1 MSSFRERAI
10 RSPSLRYYSYILHT
24 DAARETRVENALRF
38 PGREKIFPKRPR
50 RKVEQ
55 EINAAITHTRAH
67 THEHVQSK
75 CASGSYPDAFTD
87 ETFFCIK
94 EQLGY
99 DYGVGYGEPSV
110 VMLYFPVA
118 GTILRAVSKLWYW
131 LRYFSD

>member
-55 EINAAITHTRAH
+55 EINAAITHTRGR
-67 THEHVQSK
+67 TRTNTSK
-75 CASGSYPDAFTD
+75 
-87 ETFFCIK
+87 
-94 EQLGY
+94 
-99 DYGVGYGEPSV
+99 
-110 VMLYFPVA
+110 
-118 GTILRAVSKLWYW
+118 VSARLARIQMR
-131 LRYFSD
+131 LPMRHFSA